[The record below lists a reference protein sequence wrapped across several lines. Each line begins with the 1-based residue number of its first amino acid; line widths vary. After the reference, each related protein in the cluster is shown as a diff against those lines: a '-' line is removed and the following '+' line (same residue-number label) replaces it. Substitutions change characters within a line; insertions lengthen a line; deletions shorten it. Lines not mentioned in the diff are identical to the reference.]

1 MRRIACLV
9 ILIAATANADNRPFD
24 HGYTVTVGGGL
35 NVSAPYLEAQVGRR
49 FERAPFFELYLD
61 YSYGWPISELSF
73 QTFGI
78 GERSYFFHRPRVEVF
93 HQALMGFAISSS
105 GTGKVQDRAIG
116 ERFLGAF
123 VSQGLGTA
131 VTIAPQW
138 QLSLTLSSGY
148 PVWLRSDL
156 SLRYTF

>member
-1 MRRIACLV
+1 LFVLAIASPAL
-9 ILIAATANADNRPFD
+9 ADKRPFD
-24 HGYTVTVGGGL
+24 HGFTATVGGGF
-35 NVSAPYLEAQVGRR
+35 NVSAAYLEAQVGRR

-73 QTFGI
+73 QTFGL
-78 GERSYFFHRPRVEVF
+78 GARAYFFHRPRVEVF
-93 HQALMGFAISSS
+93 HQALMGFAVSSS
-105 GTGKVQDRAIG
+105 GTGAVHDRAIG
-116 ERFLGAF
+116 ERLLGAF
-123 VSQGLGTA
+123 VTQGLGTA

-138 QLSLTLSSGY
+138 QLALTMSSGY